1 MIAPT
6 RIISQDSPPFQ
17 ISIKMEEANIRKQS
31 YEGDNPIDDI
41 ALYIT
46 SQQVIHVINVIIVQ
60 FTGSK
65 GWQESP
71 KRCKG
76 LQ

>member
-1 MIAPT
+1 
-6 RIISQDSPPFQ
+6 
-17 ISIKMEEANIRKQS
+17 MEEANIRKQS
-31 YEGDNPIDDI
+31 YEGDNSIDDI

-76 LQ
+76 L